1 MGLDIYFK
9 KNTHIGYFRKVNFL
23 LSFFEKYGLNVL
35 EQTPLVI
42 KKEWAEELLDRCCKV
57 LEDHDKAPELLPTS
71 GGLFFADMPYDES
84 YFYDVK
90 QVKEYIEDR
99 LLKEFDDSYGVISF
113 EISY

>member
-57 LEDHDKAPELLPTS
+57 LEDHDKAPELLPTR

-113 EISY
+113 EILY